1 VGETPWDWLLELLA
15 PILQKSEPILDIDG
29 DLFSIEPELRGSS
42 WRGKDCND
50 LDSSMYPGRKSTTYS
65 PQIDHN
71 CNGIYGINNIDY
83 EKLYCEGTGQ
93 RGVIIVGDSAGAHF
107 HIPPEYINASA
118 INEDTY
124 DDLLFVISNEFD
136 WPELS
141 SSTGYIPST
150 PGVPVK
156 SFYLNLRERNLCNHR
171 DYQNIARNGLR
182 SGSSVAMAE
191 TLSRSK
197 NTDQPVVLTFEL
209 VGNDV
214 CSPHPDF
221 SHFTSPTEFKSNLL
235 EVLGN
240 FSLVLPN
247 NSYVIFMGLAQGSI
261 LWDLMHSRTHPLGAT
276 YEEVY
281 DFLNCLQ
288 ISPCWTWMN
297 NNQTVRQTGDNW
309 AQQLSTIYDE
319 VISTTSF
326 PNFKMVYYPFPLE
339 QIISIWESQGGQGW
353 QLIEPVDGFHPNQI
367 SNAITADWLWSD
379 ISKNHPEIIG
389 DVNPNNA
396 KIQALFGDQGGY

>member
-1 VGETPWDWLLELLA
+1 ME
-15 PILQKSEPILDIDG
+15 IC
-29 DLFSIEPELRGSS
+29 FSIEPELRGSS

-50 LDSSMYPGRKSTTYS
+50 LDSSMYPGRKSTSYG

-71 CNGIYGINNIDY
+71 CNGIYAINNIDY
-83 EKLYCEGTGQ
+83 EKIYCEGTGQ

-182 SGSSVAMAE
+182 SGSSVEMAE

-197 NTDQPVVLTFEL
+197 DADQPVVLTFEL

-221 SHFTSPTEFKSNLL
+221 THFTDPTVFKNNLL

-240 FSLVLPN
+240 FSLTLPN
-247 NSYVIFMGLAQGSI
+247 NSYVLFMGLAKGSI
-261 LWDLMHSRTHPLGAT
+261 LWDLMHNRTHPLGTT
-276 YEEVY
+276 YAEVY
-281 DFLNCLQ
+281 GLLNCLQ

-297 NNQTVRQTGDNW
+297 SNQTVRETGDAW
-309 AQQLSTIYDE
+309 AQKLSTIYDE
-319 VISTTSF
+319 VIATTSY
-326 PNFKMVYYPFPLE
+326 PNFKMIYYPFPFE
-339 QIISIWESQGGQGW
+339 QIIEIWEAQGGQAW

-367 SNAITADWLWSD
+367 SNSITADWMWDDML
-379 ISKNHPEIIG
+379 KNHPEILG